1 MSASQ
6 FQSLRG
12 LNLSEGEKIRTHEGV
27 TSVNHK
33 HIRVVL
39 CGIENECT
47 VIKKEMGEDENL
59 I

>member
-1 MSASQ
+1 M
-6 FQSLRG
+6 RG

-27 TSVNHK
+27 TNVNHK